1 MLSATVSRH
10 FFVIVT
16 STFTGNCFGQFSK
29 PQSLANEL
37 GKRKRENVAKSEKY
51 AKTQKR
57 QKVNE
62 LRRTHA
68 FIPMKMFPIRI
79 CFAQLHKIR
88 LMAKKIVNCEKNTF
102 LHQTVI
108 FQWG

>member
-29 PQSLANEL
+29 PQSLANEP
-37 GKRKRENVAKSEKY
+37 GKRKRENVAKSKCENTETTESQR
-51 AKTQKR
+51 TQAD
-57 QKVNE
+57 
-62 LRRTHA
+62 TCIA

-88 LMAKKIVNCEKNTF
+88 LMAKKIVKCKKNTF